1 MVRHLT
7 IIIVVCTHITMG
19 CAITTDPD
27 KPNTFKNGESWHFIQ
42 NDKALS
48 LISAPTAYLGSLS
61 YINVICHYEVS
72 SISND
77 CITMLNFVTYP
88 QNYGT
93 FATLEPIETVVMF
106 TKNKTNDRRLFT
118 FYSFRK
124 GLMLSPVHV
133 DEFLDLISPS
143 DTVTFGLRW
152 KKIQATRDTHHSA
165 AFHFNLQKTEIAIK
179 RFKSLVLTKTKKE
192 APKIKRKAA
201 DIVRDYL

>member
-1 MVRHLT
+1 MVRHLAIVIVFCAHS
-7 IIIVVCTHITMG
+7 IIG
-19 CAITTDPD
+19 CAITTDPN

-48 LISAPTAYLGSLS
+48 LISAPAAYLGSLS
-61 YINVICHYEVS
+61 YINIICHYGVS

-93 FATLEPIETVVMF
+93 FPTLEPIEVVVMF

-124 GLMLSPVHV
+124 GLMLSPEHV
-133 DEFLDLISPS
+133 DEFIDSISSS
-143 DTVTFGLRW
+143 DKVAFGLRW

-165 AFHFNLQKTEIAIK
+165 AFQFNLQKTEIAIK
-179 RFKSLVLTKTKKE
+179 RFKSLVLTKTKKGKT
-192 APKIKRKAA
+192 KIKRKAA